1 MSDVINGSAIKAA
14 EPFFNDLADLE
25 AKLLKK
31 LILLSCLIPFVYL
44 NVGISGTTGKLVGV
58 VMDKSSEQPLAGVNI
73 EILKTSLGAASDK
86 DGYYLINNIPPGT
99 YTVRATYLGYRPLE
113 VNEVVITVDKTT
125 EINIK
130 MQESVLELDETIT
143 VTAEKP
149 LIRKDIT
156 SKRAVVNGEM
166 LTDILPVSTLNE
178 AISMQ
183 AGIVSD
189 ENGNIHIRGGR
200 LGEVAYLVDGTY
212 VRDPFDND
220 LGGKV
225 DIEAIQE
232 MEVISGTFNAEYGNA
247 MSGVVNIVTKEGTPE
262 YKYKIQVETPM
273 LNESPYHQPDW
284 LLDADF
290 VEDLPPEE
298 KEKYKDAVRKE
309 DGSSA
314 YEHLSV
320 IDKFPSR
327 YTVVDMLGKLN
338 GSVSGPLP
346 FFNKI
351 HFFVSGTFE
360 NEDSYLPYGFN
371 LDRVVSTKL
380 SYRPI
385 ESIKV
390 QFNYD
395 WSNRWYQLY
404 NHQYKYW
411 MYFDER
417 GEGSYPI
424 WADFKNRQTLKLNHT
439 LNNATF
445 YNASL
450 SRVYNYAS
458 RSIVGR
464 TVRYDEDTGELIET
478 DYLTRGYY
486 AGAEGN
492 FRNGDDRYWYRTES
506 TTYDLDFDI
515 TSQVNRYNQLKGG
528 FEYRVHDIFR
538 HRIGMP
544 PRSRLQFFNED
555 PMEMAVYLQ
564 DKIELSYLVVN
575 VGLRFDYFNAN
586 AFQYPNVA
594 DILVTR
600 TNEEGETILTTIEQ
614 EKTEPQY
621 KLSPRIGLA
630 HPITETTIFHFA
642 YGHFFQTPSYY
653 DLYRNSAIE
662 NLLAN
667 DALVG
672 NPGLKPEETVAFE
685 AGFKQQLGNDYSLD
699 VTAYYKDITNLIS
712 SFYYFSGRDYTIFIN
727 ADFGRVKGVDITLN
741 KQYSN
746 YFNGA
751 LNYTYMIA
759 KGNESDPYEGYSNY
773 REEDAHL
780 KPNRN
785 FYLDY
790 DRRHSFN
797 LNLGVRLPD
806 QFGPTIFGV
815 NILQN
820 LSSNVTLE
828 AASGLPYTP
837 ASRDP
842 EATVLPEKN
851 SARKDWTKQLDM
863 RINKLVRINNLEFNV
878 YTRII
883 NAFDWINDLRVWSRT
898 GDPWDQGPT
907 SNYTEDRQANPENV
921 DIRRMIKA
929 GIILRF

>member
-1 MSDVINGSAIKAA
+1 M
-14 EPFFNDLADLE
+14 F
-25 AKLLKK
+25 KK
-31 LILLSCLIPFVYL
+31 IILLSCSFFLLYVNGLIA
-44 NVGISGTTGKLVGV
+44 GTTGKLVGLV
-58 VMDKSSEQPLAGVNI
+58 TDKATGDPLAGVNI
-73 EILKTSLGAASDK
+73 QLLTTAMGGASDI
-86 DGYYLINNIPPGT
+86 DGYYLVNNIPPGT
-99 YTVRATYLGYRPLE
+99 YTIRATYLGYRPLE
-113 VNEVVITVDKTT
+113 VKGVVITVDKTT
-125 EINIK
+125 EINIE
-130 MQESVLELDETIT
+130 MQESVLELEETIT
-143 VTAEKP
+143 VTAEEP

-166 LTDILPVSTLNE
+166 LTDILPVSTINE
-178 AISMQ
+178 AIAMQ
-183 AGIVSD
+183 AGIVKD
-189 ENGNIHIRGGR
+189 EDGNIHIRGGR

-212 VRDPFDND
+212 VRDPFNND

-225 DIEAIQE
+225 DVEAIQE

-247 MSGVVNIVTKEGTPE
+247 MSGIVNIVTKEGSPD
-262 YKYKIQVETPM
+262 YKFKFQYESPM

-284 LLDADF
+284 LLDT
-290 VEDLPPEE
+290 DLVKDLSEEE
-298 KEKYKDAVRKE
+298 KEKYKDVVRRE

-314 YEHLSV
+314 YEHVSV
-320 IDKFPSR
+320 IKQFPER
-327 YTVVDMLGKLN
+327 FTVLDVLGKFNSSL
-338 GSVSGPLP
+338 SGPIP
-346 FFNKI
+346 MIKNA

-371 LDRVVSTKL
+371 LDRVVSAKI

-385 ESIKV
+385 ESVKI

-404 NHQYKYW
+404 DHQYKYW

-417 GEGSYPI
+417 GEGSYPV
-424 WADFKNRQTLKLNHT
+424 WSDFKNRQTLKFTHT
-439 LNNATF
+439 LNNKTF
-445 YNASL
+445 YDISL

-464 TVRYDEDTGELIET
+464 TVIYDKNTGELIDT

-492 FRNGDDRYWYRTES
+492 FRDGDDRYWYRTES

-515 TSQVNRYNQLKGG
+515 TSQINRYNQLKGG
-528 FEYRVHDIFR
+528 IEYRLHDIFR

-544 PRSRLQFFNED
+544 PRGRLQFFNEE
-555 PMEMAVYLQ
+555 PMEMAAYIQ

-575 VGLRFDYFNAN
+575 LGLRFDYFDAN
-586 AFQYPNVA
+586 AYQYPNVS
-594 DILVTR
+594 DILITE
-600 TNEEGETILTTIEQ
+600 TNNEGETILTTIDQ

-630 HPITETTIFHFA
+630 HPVTESTVFHFA
-642 YGHFFQTPSYY
+642 YGHFFQTPNYY
-653 DLYRNSAIE
+653 DLYRNSALE

-672 NPGLKPEETVAFE
+672 NAGLKPEETVAFE
-685 AGFKQQLGNDYSLD
+685 AGFKQQLGNDYSVD

-741 KQYSN
+741 KRYSN
-746 YFNGA
+746 YFNGS

-759 KGNESDPYEGYSNY
+759 KGNESDPYEGYSSY

-785 FYLDY
+785 FYLDF

-797 LNLGVRLPD
+797 LNLGISFPED
-806 QFGPTIFGV
+806 FGPEFLGIKY
-815 NILQN
+815 LQN
-820 LSSNVTLE
+820 LSTNLNLE

-851 SARKDWTKQLDM
+851 SARKDWTRQLDF
-863 RINKLVRINNLEFNV
+863 RINKIINILDAKFTI
-878 YTRII
+878 YTSVI
-883 NAFDWINDLRVWSRT
+883 NAFDWKNDLRVWSRT
-898 GDPWDQGPT
+898 GDPWNQGPT
-907 SNYTEDRQANPENV
+907 SNYTLDRQANPENV
-921 DIRRMIKA
+921 DVRRMIKA
-929 GIILRF
+929 GIIIRY